1 MGLQKHQQEI
11 TSSLSAEKI
20 FNGLIVDVDNI
31 FPKAAPGAYKN
42 VEIKG
47 DGGVGTI
54 KHITLPDGGPI
65 TTMTL
70 RTDALDKEAF
80 TVEYS
85 IIDGDV
91 LLGFID
97 KVENLL
103 VVVPNADGGST
114 TKTTTIFHTKG
125 DAVVPEENIKY
136 SQEQNVLV
144 FKAVEAYLIAN

>member
-1 MGLQKHQQEI
+1 MGVQKHEQEI
-11 TSSLSAEKI
+11 TSSVSAEKM
-20 FNGLIVDVDNI
+20 FNGLILDIDNI
-31 FPKAAPGAYKN
+31 LPKAAPGAYKN

-54 KHITLPDGGPI
+54 KHITLADGGPI

-70 RTDALDKEAF
+70 RTDGLDKKAF
-80 TVEYS
+80 TTEYS

-97 KVENLL
+97 KIENHLS
-103 VVVPNADGGST
+103 VVPTADGGSI
-114 TKTTTIFHTKG
+114 TKTTAIFHTKG

-136 SQEQNVLV
+136 ADAQNAML
-144 FKAVEAYLIAN
+144 FKAVEAYLLAN

>member
-1 MGLQKHQQEI
+1 MGLQKHEQEI

-20 FNGLIVDVDNI
+20 FNGLIVDVDTI

-54 KHITLPDGGPI
+54 KHITLPDGSPI

-70 RTDALDKEAF
+70 RTDALDKEAC

-91 LLGFID
+91 LLGLID
-97 KVENLL
+97 KVETHL
-103 VVVPNADGGST
+103 VVVPNAGGGST

-125 DAVVPEENIKY
+125 DVVVPEENIKY
-136 SQEQNVLV
+136 SEEQNISV

>member
-1 MGLQKHQQEI
+1 MGLQKHEQEI
-11 TSSLSAEKI
+11 TSSVSAEKM
-20 FNGLIVDVDNI
+20 FKGLILDVDNI
-31 FPKAAPGAYKN
+31 LPKAAPGAYKN

-54 KHITLPDGGPI
+54 KNITLPDGSPI

-70 RTDALDKEAF
+70 RTDGLDKKAF
-80 TVEYS
+80 TIDYS

-91 LLGFID
+91 LLGFIE
-97 KVENLL
+97 KIENHLS
-103 VVVPNADGGST
+103 VVPTADGGST
-114 TKTTTIFHTKG
+114 TKTTTTFHTKG

-136 SQEQNVLV
+136 ADAQNEML